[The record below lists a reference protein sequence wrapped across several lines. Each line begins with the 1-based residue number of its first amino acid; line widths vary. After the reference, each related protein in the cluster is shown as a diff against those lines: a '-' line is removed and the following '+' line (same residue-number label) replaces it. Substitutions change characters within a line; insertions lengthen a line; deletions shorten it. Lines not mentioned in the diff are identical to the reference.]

1 MSFWKNIHG
10 IKIIFFKC
18 IDGKNLVKTYSSG
31 SNDYVTGVEQLNGLA
46 SQLVFM
52 MYNKMKIG
60 CDLPYT
66 NWFID
71 RIFSKNNTIVDYIN
85 LNGNYRF

>member
-1 MSFWKNIHG
+1 M
-10 IKIIFFKC
+10 
-18 IDGKNLVKTYSSG
+18 LVKDHASG
-31 SNDYVTGVEQLNGLA
+31 SNDFVTGIEQLNGL
-46 SQLVFM
+46 STQVIFM

-71 RIFSKNNTIVDYIN
+71 RIFSKNNSIVDYIN
-85 LNGNYRF
+85 INGKNIWFLNF